1 MELDL
6 VYNHFSMG
14 RPDHTADTGQ
24 RSDLPQGTLLERIQE
39 RYGAL
44 RKSERIV
51 ADFLRENAGNRLDA
65 SITELGRQLGV
76 SEATISRVSRAL
88 GYEGYPDLKLSV
100 AEGSRAKNE
109 YANIPL
115 EIDGSDSLIRTS
127 GKLASLLIQ
136 GLEGTQRMLDAQ
148 RLELAVEALYAAR
161 RIVFVGVGGG
171 AAICDEAA
179 HLFIKAGFDAA
190 SYRDGYTQT
199 IIAAKLSAQ
208 DVMVGVSHT
217 GTTVTV
223 ADAMLLARD
232 NGATTIAI
240 TSDAT
245 SDVAKAGNV
254 CLTTWGSSHQVVPL
268 HGDFLEGR
276 VSQLFLIDLLYV
288 GLLFRAGDTTARDLR
303 LTGAALEKHY
313 RHAPKGK

>member
-1 MELDL
+1 MTTPGSITETTEPT
-6 VYNHFSMG
+6 S
-14 RPDHTADTGQ
+14 
-24 RSDLPQGTLLERIQE
+24 LPQGSLLERIQE
-39 RYGAL
+39 RYGSL

-51 ADFLRENAGNRLDA
+51 ADFLRDNGGNRLDA
-65 SITELGRQLGV
+65 SITELGRMLGV

-100 AEGSRAKNE
+100 AEGVRNKSE

-115 EIDGSDSLIRTS
+115 EISSGDSLIRTS
-127 GKLASLLIQ
+127 DKLASLLIQ

-148 RLELAVEALYAAR
+148 RLELAVEALHKAR
-161 RIVFVGVGGG
+161 KIVFVGVGGG

-199 IIAAKLSAQ
+199 IIAAKLAAE
-208 DVMVGVSHT
+208 DVMVGISHT

-223 ADAMLLARD
+223 ADAMQLARD

-240 TSDAT
+240 TSDPA

-276 VSQLFLIDLLYV
+276 LSQLFLIDLLYV
-288 GLLFRAGDTTARDLR
+288 GLLFRAGETTARNLR

-313 RHAPKGK
+313 RHLTKGK